1 MELINNSSNGELA
14 VIFSNYLLQT
24 QGING
29 FRNDALFLLEN
40 GKRQLTSRGYEQFQ
54 QFIKNYKSEDSRPS
68 EKALSDMLSTALLMS
83 NPDNVIRQSKRR
95 IDATSIVFV
104 HSLLDAALYSLC
116 CISYDSNPNTWLNF
130 VKDRQLK
137 IGDVL
142 AQGQDA
148 ATKVISE
155 DYVKSLERESLI
167 KKSDKLHAICQPP
180 ANANYISNYKFS
192 KEKLER
198 FDQLRHDIV
207 HKLQFN
213 IEIPDAEGM
222 LDFGIKTGIY
232 FSLMVGEKFNLK
244 IDLTNEQRQKII
256 EELDESHP

>member
-1 MELINNSSNGELA
+1 MELINNISNGELA
-14 VIFSNYLLQT
+14 LIFSNYLLQT
-24 QGING
+24 QSING

-54 QFIKNYKSEDSRPS
+54 QFIKSYKSEDSKPS
-68 EKALSDMLSTALLMS
+68 EKALNDILSTALLMN
-83 NPDNVIRQSKRR
+83 NPDAVIRQSKRR

-104 HSLLDAALYSLC
+104 HSLLDATLYSLC
-116 CISYDSNPNTWLNF
+116 CVSYDSNPNAWLNF

-137 IGDVL
+137 VGDVL

-148 ATKVISE
+148 VTKVISQ

-180 ANANYISNYKFS
+180 ANVNHASNYKFS
-192 KEKLER
+192 KEKLEG

-213 IEIPDAEGM
+213 VEIPDAEGM